1 MSDKRTEQ
9 VHDVSDEASA
19 KSEEV
24 QNEDQNS
31 EATSEGM
38 VEQHEEAVE
47 KDPLQIALDE
57 IAALND
63 KHLRLFSDF
72 ENFRRRTAKERLEL
86 IQSAGSQVLRD
97 ILPVLD
103 DLDRAI
109 ANNDKLED
117 IEAVREGFKLIDH
130 KFRGVLNG
138 QGLEPMD
145 AVGKE
150 FDTDHHEA
158 VTKIPAPKK
167 KLRGKVVDVIER
179 GYLLNGN
186 VLRYAKVVV
195 GE

>member
-9 VHDVSDEASA
+9 VPTD
-19 KSEEV
+19 EV
-24 QNEDQNS
+24 QNQDQNMEGSS
-31 EATSEGM
+31 EEM
-38 VEQHEEAVE
+38 VEKQEEVVE

-63 KHLRLFSDF
+63 KHLRLFSDY

-86 IQSAGSQVLRD
+86 IQSAGSRVLSD

-109 ANNDKLED
+109 ANNDKVED
-117 IEAVREGFKLIDH
+117 IDAVREGFKLIDH
-130 KFRGVLNG
+130 KFRTVLKG
-138 QGLEPMD
+138 QGIEPMD

-150 FDTDHHEA
+150 FDTEFHEA

-167 KLRGKVVDVIER
+167 KLKGKVVDVIER
-179 GYLLNGN
+179 GYLLNGK

>member
-9 VHDVSDEASA
+9 VHDVSDETSA

-31 EATSEGM
+31 EETSEGM
-38 VEQHEEAVE
+38 VEQREEAVE

>member
-9 VHDVSDEASA
+9 VHDVSDETSA

-31 EATSEGM
+31 EAISEGM
-38 VEQHEEAVE
+38 VEQHEEVIE

-109 ANNDKLED
+109 TNNDKVED
-117 IEAVREGFKLIDH
+117 IQAVREGFKLIDQ
-130 KFRGVLNG
+130 KFRGVLKG
-138 QGLEPMD
+138 QGIEPMD